1 MAVVKATRALVVGM
15 AAAALALSACA
26 SQIAALGPV
35 SGDGLTG
42 IRTASIDLLLEEGY
56 AILRAP
62 VCTQEA
68 KSVACEGTL
77 VGGAVVTVTGDVTTK
92 PYPMTLRVDGAVIYE
107 GDVQSVLQRA
117 AERTSGVG

>member
-1 MAVVKATRALVVGM
+1 MKGARALAAV
-15 AAAALALSACA
+15 AAALLLPACA

-42 IRTASIDLLLEEGY
+42 VRTASIDLLLEEGY
-56 AILRAP
+56 EILRAP
-62 VCTQEA
+62 VCAQEA
-68 KSVACEGTL
+68 KSVSCEGAL
-77 VGGAVVTVTGDVTTK
+77 VGGAVVTVTSDVTTK
-92 PYPMTLRVDGAVIYE
+92 PYPMTLSVDGTVIYS